1 VSSYSMTIVNP
12 SLILSI
18 TPNKIFS
25 LVMSA
30 INTGGVVSNPLPIS
44 DTLFFKIQGDKV
56 AIDAASKQISAIVKK
71 HGSSK
76 FEFAQT
82 DAEADDLWHNR
93 KYALM
98 STLAAHPGSRCW
110 TTDVW

>member
-1 VSSYSMTIVNP
+1 
-12 SLILSI
+12 
-18 TPNKIFS
+18 
-25 LVMSA
+25 MSA
-30 INTGGVVSNPLPIS
+30 INSGGVVSNPLPIS

-76 FEFAQT
+76 FEFAKT
-82 DAEADDLWHNR
+82 DEEADDLWHNR

-98 STLAAHPGSRCW
+98 STFAAHPGSKCW